1 MSEYQR
7 QIKAMLLATKMLAE
21 CIRELR
27 EVPSGHLYAM
37 VMGVMN
43 LQTYEVLIG
52 NLKRAGLVSEKYHLL
67 TWIGSDQYQLE
78 FVDSTSTKEAT
89 DVPL

>member
-1 MSEYQR
+1 MIVGR
-7 QIKAMLLATKMLAE
+7 DAIATKMLAE
-21 CIRELR
+21 CIHELR
-27 EVPSGHLYAM
+27 EVSSGHLYAM

-43 LQTYEVLIG
+43 LQTYKVLIG
-52 NLKRAGLVSEKYHLL
+52 NLKRAGLVSEEYHLL
-67 TWIGSDQYQLE
+67 TWIGPDQLE